1 MSTTVCSPRIS
12 SMRSKGGY
20 WRRPTSRTY
29 MYNLDVGEHYYHPM
43 TSYLEAER
51 GTRGETPGAL
61 TFDERLQRNWLH
73 GRRYEA
79 SEARERY
86 ARSSSLA
93 RESNSKGFEPSALRM
108 ARAASEVA
116 TTATASQA
124 QAASATASKA
134 QMVAS
139 SMSASRQQASSQQTS
154 VKASR
159 SVEDTSVQKKS
170 SVAAQKQ
177 DIRKS
182 TAVTAAASK
191 ASAASAASAASSK
204 RVQIE
209 SSRKIDDDIS
219 KKIADIHITPFSK
232 GKETEDANAASA
244 RARLRILELER
255 ELEEITKK
263 AMLTQTKALKTAKQM
278 AAEAYAADESAMKS
292 SSKRSKKVIIES
304 NAKIN

>member
-1 MSTTVCSPRIS
+1 MGSDSHIYLKEVVSSNPGPDMSTTVCSPRIS

-20 WRRPTSRTY
+20 WRRPVSRTY

-116 TTATASQA
+116 TSATATA
-124 QAASATASKA
+124 
-134 QMVAS
+134 
-139 SMSASRQQASSQQTS
+139 
-154 VKASR
+154 
-159 SVEDTSVQKKS
+159 
-170 SVAAQKQ
+170 
-177 DIRKS
+177 
-182 TAVTAAASK
+182 
-191 ASAASAASAASSK
+191 
-204 RVQIE
+204 
-209 SSRKIDDDIS
+209 
-219 KKIADIHITPFSK
+219 
-232 GKETEDANAASA
+232 
-244 RARLRILELER
+244 
-255 ELEEITKK
+255 
-263 AMLTQTKALKTAKQM
+263 
-278 AAEAYAADESAMKS
+278 
-292 SSKRSKKVIIES
+292 
-304 NAKIN
+304 

>member
-1 MSTTVCSPRIS
+1 
-12 SMRSKGGY
+12 MRSKGGY
-20 WRRPTSRTY
+20 WRRPVSRTY

-86 ARSSSLA
+86 LIPSRYARSSSLA

-134 QMVAS
+134 QLVAS
-139 SMSASRQQASSQQTS
+139 S
-154 VKASR
+154 
-159 SVEDTSVQKKS
+159 
-170 SVAAQKQ
+170 
-177 DIRKS
+177 
-182 TAVTAAASK
+182 
-191 ASAASAASAASSK
+191 
-204 RVQIE
+204 
-209 SSRKIDDDIS
+209 
-219 KKIADIHITPFSK
+219 
-232 GKETEDANAASA
+232 
-244 RARLRILELER
+244 
-255 ELEEITKK
+255 
-263 AMLTQTKALKTAKQM
+263 
-278 AAEAYAADESAMKS
+278 
-292 SSKRSKKVIIES
+292 
-304 NAKIN
+304 

>member
-1 MSTTVCSPRIS
+1 
-12 SMRSKGGY
+12 
-20 WRRPTSRTY
+20 

-154 VKASR
+154 VKSSR
-159 SVEDTSVQKKS
+159 VEETSVQKKS

-177 DIRKS
+177 EIRKS

-204 RVQIE
+204 RVTLE
-209 SSRKIDDDIS
+209 SSRRIDDDIS

-232 GKETEDANAASA
+232 GQEADAASAASA
-244 RARLRILELER
+244 RARARILELER

-263 AMLTQTKALKTAKQM
+263 AMTTQVRALKSAKQM
-278 AAEAYAADESAMKS
+278 AAEAYAADEAAMS
-292 SSKRSKKVIIES
+292 SSVKKSKKVMIES
-304 NAKIN
+304 SAKIN